1 MSELEWLE
9 IFGGNL
15 KEIIEGSGYPRI
27 EVADETGLSQT
38 TISRYINGKQMPSVK
53 AIVNLAYILNCDI
66 RELMDFGDMID

>member
-15 KEIIEGSGYPRI
+15 KEIIEESGYPQI